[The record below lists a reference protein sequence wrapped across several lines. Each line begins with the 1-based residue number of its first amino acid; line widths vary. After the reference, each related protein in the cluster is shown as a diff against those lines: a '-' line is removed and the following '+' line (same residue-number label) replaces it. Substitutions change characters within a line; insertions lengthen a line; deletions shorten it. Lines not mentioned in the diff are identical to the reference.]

1 MSETTWISPVS
12 ILDSKILRVSFRVNE
27 DAKLSRARCSLTMSA
42 SIDAPSVSEDRL
54 VGKCVLSAS
63 GDWFSD
69 DEHEAPAFVSSGEVG
84 IVVAV
89 DLEAVAEL
97 NDDEKAE
104 YVSANALSL
113 AYGKIRA
120 CIEMITAE
128 SPVGRQT
135 LPAID
140 PYALLESLQGEDL

>member
-1 MSETTWISPVS
+1 MSEVTWVSPVS
-12 ILDSKILRVSFRVNE
+12 ILDSKILGVTFKMNE
-27 DAKLSRARCSLTMSA
+27 EAELSHARRSLTMSA
-42 SIDAPSVSEDRL
+42 SIDAPSVTEGRL
-54 VGKCVLSAS
+54 VGKCVLGAS
-63 GDWFSD
+63 GDWFSG
-69 DEHEAPAFVSSGEVG
+69 DEGGPPVFVASCEVG

-89 DLEAVAEL
+89 DLEVVAEL
-97 NDDEKAE
+97 NDYEKAK

-120 CIEMITAE
+120 CIETITAE

-140 PYALLESLQGEDL
+140 PYALLESLQGEQS

>member
-1 MSETTWISPVS
+1 MSETTWVSPVS
-12 ILDSKILRVSFRVNE
+12 ILDSKILSVTFKTNE
-27 DAKLSRARCSLTMSA
+27 EAELSRARRSLTMSA
-42 SIDAPSVSEDRL
+42 SIDAPSVSEGRL
-54 VGKCVLSAS
+54 VCKCVLGAS
-63 GDWFSD
+63 GDWFYG
-69 DEHEAPAFVSSGEVG
+69 DESETPAFVVSCEVG
-84 IVVAV
+84 IAVAV
-89 DLEAVAEL
+89 SPEVVAEL

-140 PYALLESLQGEDL
+140 PYALLESLQEEDS